1 MNWENWA
8 PVKVA
13 TVATAIAGIAF
24 TSFLFMD
31 DRHAKAEE
39 FDNLKRYTVYSL
51 KEAELDTTTSRLE
64 ILFNI
69 PTAERRDWQV
79 REIQRLE
86 RRVRVMQIKLNTEIL
101 E

>member
-13 TVATAIAGIAF
+13 TTATAIAGVSF
-24 TSFLFMD
+24 GSFLFME
-31 DRHAKAEE
+31 DRHAQADEFEE
-39 FDNLKRYTVYSL
+39 LKRYTISSL
-51 KEAELDTTTSRLE
+51 KEVELDTTTARLE

-69 PTAERRDWQV
+69 PVAERREWQV
-79 REIQRLE
+79 REIKRLE
-86 RRVRVMQIKLNTEIL
+86 RRVRVMQAKLNTEIL